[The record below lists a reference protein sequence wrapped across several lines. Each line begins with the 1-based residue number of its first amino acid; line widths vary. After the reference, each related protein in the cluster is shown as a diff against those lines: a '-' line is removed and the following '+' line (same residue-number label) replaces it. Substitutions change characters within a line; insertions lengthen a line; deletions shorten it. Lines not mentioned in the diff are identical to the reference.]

1 MPYSLLKTILPF
13 FLLALALFANPTD
26 SVAQK
31 YKVGDRVEVDVAGN
45 GNWVKA
51 TIKQVN
57 FGPYVNGDYLIRLD
71 APDAIG
77 GMEYTF
83 LNNQFNLIRLPG
95 SNTNSI
101 TTECKFGPP
110 QGTFTDASPAS
121 TALFKKIVY
130 DKVNMLATGVGGN
143 PKQIGLTFKLVQ
155 NTKNYQNTVT
165 VYPGRG
171 AIRIND
177 AAPVNAM
184 IYRATV
190 KYIVCEDYAPGI
202 SRKMVETKYDFF
214 IDRYG
219 KWNASQLGS
228 STVTILE

>member
-1 MPYSLLKTILPF
+1 MPKLLFKSLLPSLLLILAVFINIP
-13 FLLALALFANPTD
+13 D
-26 SVAQK
+26 IVAQK

-57 FGPYVNGDYLIRLD
+57 FGPYVNGDYLVKLD

-77 GMEYTF
+77 GTEYTF
-83 LNNQFNLIRLPG
+83 FNNQFNLIRVQG
-95 SNTNSI
+95 ESTNSI

-110 QGTFTDASPAS
+110 QGNFTDASPAS
-121 TALFKKIVY
+121 TALFKRIVY

-143 PKQIGLTFKLVQ
+143 PKRIGLTFKLVQ
-155 NTKNYQNTVT
+155 NMKNYQNTVT

-171 AIRIND
+171 AIRLND
-177 AAPVNAM
+177 AAPVNAI

-190 KYIVCEDYAPGI
+190 KYIVCEDYSPGI
-202 SRKMVETKYDFF
+202 ARKMVETKYDFF

-228 STVTILE
+228 SSVTILE

>member
-1 MPYSLLKTILPF
+1 MQIYLVKTMLPLMLYIF
-13 FLLALALFANPTD
+13 SFLGFSQT
-26 SVAQK
+26 SIAQK
-31 YKVGDRVEVDVAGN
+31 YKVGDRVEVDVEGN

-57 FGPYVNGDYLIRLD
+57 FGPYVNGDYLVRLD

-77 GMEYTF
+77 GIEYTF
-83 LNNQFNLIRLPG
+83 LSNKFNLIRLQG

-101 TTECKFGPP
+101 TTDCKFGPP
-110 QGTFTDASPAS
+110 AGTFTDASPAS
-121 TALFKKIVY
+121 TGLFKRLVY

-143 PKQIGLTFKLVQ
+143 PRRIGLTFKVVQ
-155 NTKNYQNTVT
+155 NTKTYKNTVT

-171 AIRIND
+171 AMRLND
-177 AAPVNAM
+177 AAPVNAI
-184 IYRATV
+184 IYSTTL
-190 KYIVCEDYAPGI
+190 KYIVCEDYSPGI
-202 SRKMVETKYDFF
+202 SRKMVESKYDFF

-219 KWNASQLGS
+219 KWNASQTGS